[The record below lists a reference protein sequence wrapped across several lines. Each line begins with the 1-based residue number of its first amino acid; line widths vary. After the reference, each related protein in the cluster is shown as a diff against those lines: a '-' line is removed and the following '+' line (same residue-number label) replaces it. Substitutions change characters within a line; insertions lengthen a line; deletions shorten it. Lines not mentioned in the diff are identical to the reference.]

1 MKIFL
6 GIIAAFLLFGM
17 IGSRHDEERRCLT
30 WAFIADV
37 VGIIALY
44 KIG

>member
-1 MKIFL
+1 MKILL
-6 GIIAAFLLFGM
+6 GIIAAVLILG
-17 IGSRHDEERRCLT
+17 IVGTRNNEERNCLT